1 MTKKMWNRVCALFI
15 TLLMVATLLPVSALA
30 AETEGYSDVDAGAS
44 YSKAVTYLR
53 SGGYMIGT
61 SRNTFSP
68 DQPISRGMAVTVL
81 YRLAGEPEASGSAD
95 FTDFKAGRYDSN
107 AVVWAVANGIINGYP
122 DNTVRTDEAISGSEA
137 NAILSRYAKSI
148 GKDATGSA
156 DETASALSRAGF
168 AVAVYDLINSTTE
181 YDLDVASLMGK
192 WTYITELPKSD
203 KGQFVYNEDGTP
215 VMTPVQP
222 CYALTDVV
230 YCTNPVDAA
239 VQKLDIYVPEEYV
252 NAADNGDG
260 TYTVTINEAGKFERE
275 DGVTYTAANAPVIYQ
290 NTVDGYKQGDALV
303 LTSGR
308 KGANVGEYNS
318 YLTSGYVLVSIGTR
332 GLQGSVDGT
341 APAPV
346 VDLKAGVRYLKAND
360 GLLPGDMNKIVATGT
375 SAGGGVT
382 SVLGAS
388 GNSPLYDPY
397 LEEIGAV
404 MDSTDD
410 IYCAMPFCPITNLE
424 YADAAFEWLHAS
436 ETASG
441 GGFGGMMGGGAGGMG
456 GGPGGGGAGGMGGG
470 PGGGAGGM
478 GGGPGGMGGGS
489 SEKTEF
495 TEFEKAL
502 HSSLVETY
510 KENLTSF
517 GLDPDQ
523 FESDL
528 LALINSSIAYYVENY
543 VDDVDAFAAEN
554 SVLTYENGVVTASS
568 VAAFVEEYMPR
579 SKGVPAFDSLDA
591 SSTECSLF
599 GGKHFSTQTAD
610 VLKGLSGEFEEAAA
624 AVKDYDA
631 DNTDELLAEVALMSP
646 MTFLTGGNESTVA
659 PYWRFRNGMT
669 DQDVG
674 SVAAFTITQILQQ
687 KGLAEVDY
695 NLIWNVGHMSADY
708 SYTDVQSYVDSICQK

>member
-1 MTKKMWNRVCALFI
+1 MTPKMWKRICALLIAVF
-15 TLLMVATLLPVSALA
+15 MVAALLPVSGLA
-30 AETEGYSDVDAGAS
+30 AGNTGYSDVDSGDS
-44 YSKAVTYLR
+44 CFKAVTYLR
-53 SGGYMIGT
+53 DHGYMIGT
-61 SRNTFSP
+61 GGSSFSP
-68 DQPISRGMAVTVL
+68 DVSLSRGMAALIL
-81 YRLAGEPEASGSAD
+81 YRLAGEPEVSGSVD
-95 FTDFKAGRYDSN
+95 FSDFNAGRYDSD
-107 AVVWAVANGIINGYP
+107 AIIWAVQNGILTGSS
-122 DNTVRTDEAISGSEA
+122 DAAIRADKTLSGSEA
-137 NAILSRYAKSI
+137 NTILSHYAKNI
-148 GKDATGSA
+148 MNTDAAGFA
-156 DETASALSRAGF
+156 DENAAELSRADF
-168 AVAVYDLINSTTE
+168 AVAVYKLINDTTE
-181 YDLDVASLMGK
+181 YDLDIASLMGK
-192 WTYITELPKSD
+192 WIYITELPKSD

-252 NAADNGDG
+252 NAVDNGDG

-341 APAPV
+341 APAAV

-360 GLLPGDMNKIVATGT
+360 ELLPGDMNKIVATGT

-397 LEEIGAV
+397 LEKIGAV

-456 GGPGGGGAGGMGGG
+456 GGPGGGMMGGG
-470 PGGGAGGM
+470 PGGGGA
-478 GGGPGGMGGGS
+478 GGMGGGS

-502 HSSLVETY
+502 HNSLVETY
-510 KENLTSF
+510 KENLASF
-517 GLDPDQ
+517 GLDADQ

-554 SVLTYENGVVTASS
+554 SVLTYENGVVTAPS
-568 VAAFVEEYMPR
+568 VTAFVEEYMPR

-610 VLKGLSGEFEEAAA
+610 ILKGLSGEFEEAAA

-646 MTFLTGGNESTVA
+646 MTFLTGGQESTVA

-674 SVAAFTITQILQQ
+674 SVAAFTMTQILRQ

-708 SYTDVQSYVDSICQK
+708 SYADVQSYVDFICQK